1 MPSLHQIFDMVC
13 NRSVDFIE
21 QGIALAVIG
30 ALARRNLFHGLAVF
44 CHRQLVE
51 ALVGTGAAARLFPE
65 VAETRLELA
74 VAANVV
80 VRIVAIVRDSID
92 VLEAE
97 GLSCLLRRMQDKV
110 LRAVGMTTL
119 CDFLDD
125 VLGVLH
131 VRALHRANPECP
143 LTSLVRRNPEHHL
156 VEVCIVETQDDGQEP
171 FFTRAGRLRQRA
183 AQLAA
188 GIRAGPEGVVL
199 IPIKT

>member
-1 MPSLHQIFDMVC
+1 M
-13 NRSVDFIE
+13 
-21 QGIALAVIG
+21 
-30 ALARRNLFHGLAVF
+30 
-44 CHRQLVE
+44 
-51 ALVGTGAAARLFPE
+51 
-65 VAETRLELA
+65 
-74 VAANVV
+74 
-80 VRIVAIVRDSID
+80 
-92 VLEAE
+92 LEAE

-171 FFTRAGRLRQRA
+171 FFTLAGMIRQLE
-183 AQLAA
+183 AQIATFIMA
-188 GIRAGPEGVVL
+188 FPEDVVL